1 MPAPTIETVLPET
14 LMDKFEA
21 WPMAAGKR
29 PLVIAGPCSAETEE
43 QVMATAWGLRS
54 IGADIFRAGIWKPR
68 TRPGS
73 FEGIGSIG
81 LQWLKR
87 VQLETGMPVTVEVAK
102 AKHVEEALEAGIDI
116 LWIGARTTANPFA
129 VQEVADALA
138 GVDIPVLVKNP
149 VNPDVALWIGAVE
162 RVAASGISRIGA
174 VHRGVSQYGH
184 SIYRNRP
191 EWQMAIEFRKAMPGL
206 LFINDPSHIA
216 GDRDL
221 IASVAQMALDL
232 KFDGLMIESH
242 IAPDEAWSDRRQ
254 QVTPEQLGAILRKLT
269 VRDETPDGVELK
281 SVEDF
286 RAAINELDD
295 QLLEMLS
302 YRMKV
307 VDDIAHFKKLH
318 NMTIFQEGRWNQLM
332 DRHLS
337 KSESTGLSEEFIIQ
351 LFRAIHQE
359 SINKQTGILNG

>member
-1 MPAPTIETVLPET
+1 MLDDAQVGQ
-14 LMDKFEA
+14 LMSRYDA
-21 WPMAAGKR
+21 WPIAALKR
-29 PLVIAGPCSAETEE
+29 PMLIAGPCSAETEE
-43 QVMATAWGLRS
+43 QVMDTARGLKA

-73 FEGIGSIG
+73 FEGVGSIG
-81 LQWLKR
+81 LQWLNR
-87 VQLETGMPVTVEVAK
+87 VKTETGLPVTVEVAK
-102 AKHVEEALEAGIDI
+102 AKHVEEALRAGIDI

-149 VNPDVALWIGAVE
+149 VNPDLALWIGAAE
-162 RVAASGISRIGA
+162 RVAASGVSRLGA
-174 VHRGVSQYGH
+174 VHRGISQYGH

-191 EWQMAIEFRKAMPGL
+191 EWQMAIEFRKALPDL
-206 LFINDPSHIA
+206 LLINDPSHIA
-216 GDRDL
+216 GNREL
-221 IASVAQMALDL
+221 IQSVSQMALDL
-232 KFDGLMIESH
+232 KFDGLMIETH
-242 IAPDEAWSDRRQ
+242 IDPDRAWSDSRQ
-254 QVTPEQLGAILRKLT
+254 QLTPQQLGEVMRKLV
-269 VRDETPDGVELK
+269 VRDELPEGVELK

-286 RAAINELDD
+286 RAAINEIDD

-307 VDDIAHFKKLH
+307 VDDIAHFKKQN

-332 DRHLS
+332 ERHLS
-337 KSESTGLSEEFIIQ
+337 KSDGTGLSEEFIIQ

-359 SINKQTGILNG
+359 SINKQTVVLNALH

>member
-1 MPAPTIETVLPET
+1 MEVTNVLE
-14 LMDKFEA
+14 LQGIMDKYEA
-21 WPMAAGKR
+21 WPIAANKR
-29 PLVIAGPCSAETEE
+29 PFLIAGPCSAETED
-43 QVMATAWGLRS
+43 QVMQTAHQLKA
-54 IGADIFRAGIWKPR
+54 IGADVFRSGIWKPR
-68 TRPGS
+68 TRPGT

-81 LQWLKR
+81 LQWLNR
-87 VQLETGMPVTVEVAK
+87 VQRETGLSVTIEVAN
-102 AKHVEEALEAGIDI
+102 ARHVDEALKAGVDI

-129 VQEVADALA
+129 VQEIADALV

-162 RVAASGISRIGA
+162 RVAASGISRLGA

-191 EWQMAIEFRKAMPGL
+191 EWQMAIEFRKHMPQL

-216 GDRDL
+216 GNRDL
-221 IASVAQMALDL
+221 VASVAQMAMDL
-232 KFDGLMIESH
+232 KFDGLMIETH
-242 IAPDEAWSDRRQ
+242 ITPDAAWSDSKQ
-254 QVTPEQLGAILRKLT
+254 QVTPKQLGEIIRKLV
-269 VRDETPDGVELK
+269 VRDEVPEGVELK

-286 RAAINELDD
+286 RSAINEIDD

-307 VDDIAHFKKLH
+307 VDDIANFKKQY
-318 NMTIFQEGRWNQLM
+318 NMTIFQEGRWNELM
-332 DRHLS
+332 ARHLE
-337 KSESTGLSEEFIIQ
+337 KAGPTGLSEEFIVQ

-359 SINKQTGILNG
+359 SINKQTGILNS

>member
-1 MPAPTIETVLPET
+1 MLPSTIEAVQPDH
-14 LMDKFEA
+14 LMHKHEA
-21 WPMAAGKR
+21 WPVAALKR
-29 PLVIAGPCSAETEE
+29 PLLIAGPCSAETEE
-43 QVMATAWGLRS
+43 QVMQTAHQLKA
-54 IGADIFRAGIWKPR
+54 IGTDIFRAGIWKPR

-87 VQLETGMPVTVEVAK
+87 VQLETGMPVTIEVAK
-102 AKHVEEALEAGIDI
+102 AKHVEEALMAGIDI

-191 EWQMAIEFRKAMPGL
+191 EWQMAIEFRKAMPDL
-206 LFINDPSHIA
+206 LLINDPSHIA
-216 GDRDL
+216 GNRDL
-221 IASVAQMALDL
+221 IQSVAQMALDL
-232 KFDGLMIESH
+232 KFDGLMVETH
-242 IAPDEAWSDRRQ
+242 ITPDTAWSDSKQ
-254 QVTPEQLGAILRKLT
+254 QVTPRQLGEIMRKLV

-286 RAAINELDD
+286 RSAINEIDD

-307 VDDIAHFKKLH
+307 VDDIAQFKKQH

-337 KSESTGLSEEFIIQ
+337 KAELTGLSEEFIIQ

-359 SINKQTGILNG
+359 SINKQTGILNS

>member
-1 MPAPTIETVLPET
+1 MAIADLLQSGKTQGTRLPH
-14 LMDKFEA
+14 
-21 WPMAAGKR
+21 WP
-29 PLVIAGPCSAETEE
+29 PLHPKCPLLIAGPCSAETEE
-43 QVMATAWGLRS
+43 QVLTTAYQLKEV
-54 IGADIFRAGIWKPR
+54 GADIFRAGIWKPR

-73 FEGIGSIG
+73 FEGVGSKG
-81 LQWLKR
+81 LQWLNR
-87 VQLETGMPVTVEVAK
+87 VQSETGLPVTVEVANGR
-102 AKHVEEALEAGIDI
+102 HVDEALKAGIDI

-129 VQEVADALA
+129 VQEVADALT

-149 VNPDVALWIGAVE
+149 VNPDVSLWIGGVE
-162 RVAASGISRIGA
+162 RVAASGITRLGA

-191 EWQMAIEFRKAMPGL
+191 EWQMVIEFRKLIPGL
-206 LFINDPSHIA
+206 LMINDPSHIA

-221 IASVAQMALDL
+221 IMSVAQMALDL
-232 KFDGLMIESH
+232 KFDGLMVETH
-242 IAPDEAWSDRRQ
+242 ITPDTAMSDSRQ
-254 QVTPEQLGAILRKLT
+254 QVTPTQLAEIMRKL
-269 VRDETPDGVELK
+269 VLRDEVPEGVELK

-286 RAAINELDD
+286 RTAINEIDD

-307 VDDIAHFKKLH
+307 VDDIAQFKKQH

-337 KSESTGLSEEFIIQ
+337 KSDGTGLSEEFIIQ

-359 SINKQTGILNG
+359 SINKQTGILNS